1 MENYLKNQ
9 LNLLKS
15 DVIKAGY
22 RSYESDI
29 LNYFEEKNL
38 RQYKEPLK
46 KLFVILPDNSL
57 VSIYKKIKKNYNKP
71 SFAEHIITDY
81 FIKHNISYYLKTR
94 SENRKKE
101 DKENVKKRVKRFR
114 SKTKKISFQCLISEK
129 LKSKLLKIKK
139 EKNLTYEQLLE
150 YLIFLK

>member
-71 SFAEHIITDY
+71 SFAEHIVTDY
-81 FIKHNISYYLKTR
+81 FIKYDIPYWLKTK
-94 SENRKKE
+94 SEYRKKE
-101 DKENVKKRVKRFR
+101 DKEKY
-114 SKTKKISFQCLISEK
+114 SC
-129 LKSKLLKIKK
+129 
-139 EKNLTYEQLLE
+139 
-150 YLIFLK
+150 